1 MTADQDK
8 NAQRSAFKL
17 LRLIT
22 EVSVKLP
29 CLQILKHMIP
39 LQALIKSIKGKHYF
53 EIPTEGYPRHLQ
65 NHQVT
70 PNYPHHNH
78 GQGSA

>member
-1 MTADQDK
+1 MNADQDK
-8 NAQRSAFKL
+8 NAQRSTFKL
-17 LRLIT
+17 LRLFT

-29 CLQILKHMIP
+29 CLQILKHLIS
-39 LQALIKSIKGKHYF
+39 LQALINSRKGKLYF
-53 EIPTEGYPRHLQ
+53 EIHAEGYPRRLQ

-70 PNYPHHNH
+70 PHYPHHNH